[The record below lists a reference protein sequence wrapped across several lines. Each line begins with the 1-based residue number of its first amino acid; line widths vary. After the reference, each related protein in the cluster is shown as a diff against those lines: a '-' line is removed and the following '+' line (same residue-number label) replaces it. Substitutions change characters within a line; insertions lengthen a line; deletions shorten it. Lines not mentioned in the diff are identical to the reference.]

1 MGPRDQGG
9 VAVAAQPNNLSWPG
23 KVGSGSAG
31 SGSPSSWPEQPGL
44 KYHNRTM
51 SESPGF
57 TDPKYEVMAQEFE
70 NLTLRINPPR
80 VVIDNTTQDDATL
93 VKVDSV
99 NRHGCL
105 LQVVQLLTDLDLVIT
120 KAYISSDGG
129 WFVDVFHV
137 VDQHGKKVTD
147 QGLIT
152 YIQEELGAKGPSDQR
167 VQLQTCTGK
176 PIGLQD
182 IEEHTAIELTG
193 VDRPG
198 LLSEISAV
206 LATLRCNVSAA
217 AVWTHNLRVACVVYV
232 TDETTKGPISD
243 SAKLVRVKELLAGVM
258 RPDDGKTT
266 TATEFSV
273 SSTRTERRLHQMLF
287 ADRDY
292 EVKDPYARL
301 RRREAMAL
309 KEGAREGPP
318 GIGIRNCVDT
328 GYSIIVIRTPD
339 RPKLLFDTVCTL
351 TDMQYVVFHA
361 SIDST
366 DGMAFQEYYVRHMD
380 GCTLDSEAERQRV
393 IKCVEAAIERRVP
406 EGLRLELCTS
416 DRVGLL
422 SDVTRVFREA
432 GLSVTRADVTTRGE
446 KAVNVFY
453 VTSASGG
460 QVDMETVDKMRREIG
475 QTILQVSNTPI
486 MGSPPREPLEK
497 PRERFSFSSL
507 LRCKSEQILYS
518 LGIGMGR

>member
-1 MGPRDQGG
+1 MQ
-9 VAVAAQPNNLSWPG
+9 
-23 KVGSGSAG
+23 
-31 SGSPSSWPEQPGL
+31 
-44 KYHNRTM
+44 
-51 SESPGF
+51 
-57 TDPKYEVMAQEFE
+57 
-70 NLTLRINPPR
+70 
-80 VVIDNTTQDDATL
+80 
-93 VKVDSV
+93 
-99 NRHGCL
+99 
-105 LQVVQLLTDLDLVIT
+105 
-120 KAYISSDGG
+120 
-129 WFVDVFHV
+129 
-137 VDQHGKKVTD
+137 
-147 QGLIT
+147 
-152 YIQEELGAKGPSDQR
+152 ELGAKGPSDQR

-366 DGMAFQEYYVRHMD
+366 DGMAFQVRMCLGCCHCAAMTPVVD
-380 GCTLDSEAERQRV
+380 GVWKFVHWSARV
-393 IKCVEAAIERRVP
+393 RA
-406 EGLRLELCTS
+406 LRLPGCFSAVSAIFLVFVFAQVAGMLVDILTLFAWLLHKYSCCFCLSYELVLVLC
-416 DRVGLL
+416 
-422 SDVTRVFREA
+422 
-432 GLSVTRADVTTRGE
+432 
-446 KAVNVFY
+446 
-453 VTSASGG
+453 
-460 QVDMETVDKMRREIG
+460 
-475 QTILQVSNTPI
+475 
-486 MGSPPREPLEK
+486 
-497 PRERFSFSSL
+497 
-507 LRCKSEQILYS
+507 
-518 LGIGMGR
+518 